1 MRREGAKGKE
11 GANEP
16 WLSAIPAA
24 FSRACAAAQCA
35 CCQRR
40 SGARPHATRPSLSL
54 SLRDSPG
61 PHRRSVAIASAC
73 ARRHACCKLQPSA
86 DGAFTETKRK
96 RSMKMGSQRVL
107 TGLAVEPWLFASSHF
122 TGSARSGLRE
132 SEGTPCHCQCPRA
145 SAGAWVLALSRG
157 QHEPDKSREELGL
170 GARRSVP
177 ASPRARAVCT
187 SPLKRQRGAS
197 SGYRD

>member
-1 MRREGAKGKE
+1 MSHGCQLSPLLFL
-11 GANEP
+11 EP
-16 WLSAIPAA
+16 ARLHSVLAA
-24 FSRACAAAQCA
+24 SAAA
-35 CCQRR
+35 
-40 SGARPHATRPSLSL
+40 ARAHTRHDHLSL

-132 SEGTPCHCQCPRA
+132 SGGTPCHCQCPRA

-170 GARRSVP
+170 GARSQRRRV
-177 ASPRARAVCT
+177 RARCARR
-187 SPLKRQRGAS
+187 L
-197 SGYRD
+197 

>member
-1 MRREGAKGKE
+1 VRREGAKGKE

-40 SGARPHATRPSLSL
+40 SGARPHATRPSLPL
-54 SLRDSPG
+54 CDSPG

-132 SEGTPCHCQCPRA
+132 SGGTPCHCQCPRA

-170 GARRSVP
+170 GARSRRRRV
-177 ASPRARAVCT
+177 RARCARR
-187 SPLKRQRGAS
+187 L
-197 SGYRD
+197 